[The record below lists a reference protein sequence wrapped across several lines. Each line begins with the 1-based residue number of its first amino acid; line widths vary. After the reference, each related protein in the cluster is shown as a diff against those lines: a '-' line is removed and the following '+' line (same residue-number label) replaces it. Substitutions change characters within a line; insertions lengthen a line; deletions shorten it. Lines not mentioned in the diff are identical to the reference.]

1 MQCLALDNATGMAQS
16 IHKNVRPESDTG
28 LRKTVLILLENR
40 SIARGNL
47 PVHSLIPRWRA

>member
-1 MQCLALDNATGMAQS
+1 MQCLALEDAAGMAQS
-16 IHKNVRPESDTG
+16 IPESGQPEVRYRTAED
-28 LRKTVLILLENR
+28 RAILLEDR

>member
-1 MQCLALDNATGMAQS
+1 MAQS
-16 IHKNVRPESDTG
+16 IHESGQPEVRYRTAED
-28 LRKTVLILLENR
+28 RAILLEDR